1 MFFSFFTA
9 APFLFNSSFQGKA
22 PESICGIKLVPTN
35 TKQKEKKT
43 GRNIVGIKE
52 TGISVILMDTFHT
65 HTCARARTHARA
77 QDSGQFSRCALILA
91 YVFDQRAI

>member
-65 HTCARARTHARA
+65 HMRSRTHTRTRT
-77 QDSGQFSRCALILA
+77 GQRSIFPMCSYSRICL
-91 YVFDQRAI
+91 